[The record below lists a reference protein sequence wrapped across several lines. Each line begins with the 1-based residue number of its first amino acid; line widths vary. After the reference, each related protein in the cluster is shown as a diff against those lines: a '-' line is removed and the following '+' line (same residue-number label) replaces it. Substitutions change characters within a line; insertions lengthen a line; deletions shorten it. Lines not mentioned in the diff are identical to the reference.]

1 MARNLIYRYIW
12 VIDTI
17 ERYGA
22 LTLERLNELWVA
34 SPVGDRN
41 PLPRR
46 TFYNYR
52 QAIADTFGITIE
64 INPRTFEYY
73 IDRDSSE
80 SDAKRQQWMLDS
92 MSVSGMLS
100 DAGDVRDRVVLENVP
115 SARGHLPV
123 VLDAMKQNRRICFSY
138 KPYTRLTVTR
148 NVVVEPY
155 FVKIFR
161 QLWYVVGYNV
171 RDNKVKTY
179 SLDRMS
185 DLLIASTTFELPR
198 DFDAETFFADCYG
211 IVTNQ
216 GEAKRIVLRANSTQ
230 AKYFRSLPLH
240 PSQQEEVHDSYSI
253 FTYRMRNTYD
263 LRERLLSH
271 GSNVEVLAPPELRAQ
286 IVEELRNSLK
296 NYEPTRKN

>member
-12 VIDTI
+12 IIDTI
-17 ERYGA
+17 ERYGS
-22 LTLERLNELWVA
+22 LSLGRLNELWEN
-34 SPVGDRN
+34 STYGDGN
-41 PLPRR
+41 AMPRR

-52 QAIADTFGITIE
+52 RAIADTFGILIE
-64 INPRTFEYY
+64 CDPRTFEYY

-80 SDAKRQQWMLDS
+80 TEAKRQQWLLDS
-92 MSVSGMLS
+92 MSLSGMLS

-115 SARGHLPV
+115 SAREHLPLV
-123 VLDAMKQNRRICFSY
+123 IDAMRQNKRISFSY

-185 DLLIASTTFELPR
+185 DLLLTATSFKLPR
-198 DFDAETFFADCYG
+198 GFDAETFFKDCYG

-216 GEAKRIVLRANSTQ
+216 GEAKRIVLRVNSTQ

-240 PSQQEEVHDSYSI
+240 PSQREELHDTYSI
-253 FTYRMRNTYD
+253 FTYLMRNTYD

-271 GSNVEVLAPPELRAQ
+271 GSNVEVVSPPELRAQ
-286 IVEELRNSLK
+286 IVEELRASLK
-296 NYEPTRKN
+296 NYEPTAKN